1 MNQNMLRRSIMS
13 ADISIS
19 DKDLFTGL
27 AMKEFFNTFASGII
41 ERRESDISIELEWN
55 QNAPVAYATSRRLL
69 YLNANNDFTKRKDR
83 KTRFKI
89 MKGLA
94 LHECGHLLWTDFK
107 LFEEITDK
115 LMNGNILYPDP
126 KTAESEQMV
135 EMLSKYPEL
144 KSLAVSFLHDIH
156 NRIEDGFIEY
166 ALLALCGGYSRCL
179 RYLRDLQSS
188 RMDNWQEM
196 ATGGLGYWEILC
208 NGILFYA
215 KYRHKI
221 LETSDSSKEQELYFS
236 LLDDID
242 AAVSEKDAFKRA
254 RLCNAVA
261 ARLFVY
267 LFEEP
272 TEESTDE
279 DDKQSGG
286 IISDGKPSEDENAD
300 SSSEKADS
308 SGTSNGQNAGDGSGD
323 NSSEKKQL
331 QQPND
336 VLLSTDENDKQSG
349 GIISDGKP
357 SEDENADSSSEKADS
372 SGTSNGQN
380 AGDGSGDNSSEK
392 KQLQQPNDV
401 LLSRLEKQLR
411 KQKEMDVDEGK
422 RDIDE
427 KVPMQNESALQS
439 RISSPTL
446 SSMKPDDESADS
458 ELEQVERDDKKRRQE
473 EHVEK
478 EIEKNLN
485 QMLQDMPSR
494 VPSTVKRA
502 EPGDE
507 KTYLELKA
515 RLAPVVKRL
524 ISELLREIE
533 DKRDGQKVNRLYTGN
548 QFDVSGFCQRDGKA
562 FSRNIMPEDF
572 PDMSIMVL
580 VDLSGSMGGKKLKT
594 AMDTAYVLYSFCT
607 ALHIPVSV
615 YGHNVLGDRV
625 SLASFAEFD
634 SIDRRDSRRITSMY
648 AAGYNRDGYAL
659 RFCSAHLANR
669 GSDTKIFF
677 IISDGRPSAY
687 SSEDAAMEDMRKVL
701 VEYGKKGIVYIAAGI
716 AEDNSKIK
724 RYYTDDPSVKGTSK
738 DTCPVH
744 LGRKYSAHFLDVT
757 EIERLPKQFVK
768 IVKNRLEK
776 EM

>member
-1 MNQNMLRRSIMS
+1 
-13 ADISIS
+13 
-19 DKDLFTGL
+19 
-27 AMKEFFNTFASGII
+27 MKK
-41 ERRESDISIELEWN
+41 
-55 QNAPVAYATSRRLL
+55 LL
-69 YLNANNDFTKRKDR
+69 
-83 KTRFKI
+83 
-89 MKGLA
+89 
-94 LHECGHLLWTDFK
+94 
-107 LFEEITDK
+107 
-115 LMNGNILYPDP
+115 
-126 KTAESEQMV
+126 
-135 EMLSKYPEL
+135 L
-144 KSLAVSFLHDIH
+144 KV
-156 NRIEDGFIEY
+156 
-166 ALLALCGGYSRCL
+166 
-179 RYLRDLQSS
+179 
-188 RMDNWQEM
+188 
-196 ATGGLGYWEILC
+196 
-208 NGILFYA
+208 
-215 KYRHKI
+215 
-221 LETSDSSKEQELYFS
+221 
-236 LLDDID
+236 
-242 AAVSEKDAFKRA
+242 
-254 RLCNAVA
+254 
-261 ARLFVY
+261 
-267 LFEEP
+267 
-272 TEESTDE
+272 
-279 DDKQSGG
+279 
-286 IISDGKPSEDENAD
+286 
-300 SSSEKADS
+300 
-308 SGTSNGQNAGDGSGD
+308 
-323 NSSEKKQL
+323 
-331 QQPND
+331 
-336 VLLSTDENDKQSG
+336 
-349 GIISDGKP
+349 
-357 SEDENADSSSEKADS
+357 
-372 SGTSNGQN
+372 
-380 AGDGSGDNSSEK
+380 
-392 KQLQQPNDV
+392 
-401 LLSRLEKQLR
+401 RLEKQLR

-669 GSDTKIFF
+669 GCDTKIFF

>member
-107 LFEEITDK
+107 LFKEITDK

-300 SSSEKADS
+300 SSSGKADS
-308 SGTSNGQNAGDGSGD
+308 SGTSNGQNTGDGS
-323 NSSEKKQL
+323 S
-331 QQPND
+331 
-336 VLLSTDENDKQSG
+336 
-349 GIISDGKP
+349 
-357 SEDENADSSSEKADS
+357 
-372 SGTSNGQN
+372 
-380 AGDGSGDNSSEK
+380 DNSSEK

-669 GSDTKIFF
+669 GCDTKIFF

>member
-107 LFEEITDK
+107 LFKEITDK

-336 VLLSTDENDKQSG
+336 VLLS
-349 GIISDGKP
+349 
-357 SEDENADSSSEKADS
+357 
-372 SGTSNGQN
+372 
-380 AGDGSGDNSSEK
+380 
-392 KQLQQPNDV
+392 
-401 LLSRLEKQLR
+401 RLEKQLR

-494 VPSTVKRA
+494 VPSTIKRA

-615 YGHNVLGDRV
+615 YGHNVLEDRV

>member
-107 LFEEITDK
+107 LFKEITDK

-279 DDKQSGG
+279 D
-286 IISDGKPSEDENAD
+286 
-300 SSSEKADS
+300 
-308 SGTSNGQNAGDGSGD
+308 
-323 NSSEKKQL
+323 
-331 QQPND
+331 
-336 VLLSTDENDKQSG
+336 DKQSG

-744 LGRKYSAHFLDVT
+744 LGRKYSARFLDVT

>member
-107 LFEEITDK
+107 LFKEITDK

-279 DDKQSGG
+279 D
-286 IISDGKPSEDENAD
+286 
-300 SSSEKADS
+300 
-308 SGTSNGQNAGDGSGD
+308 
-323 NSSEKKQL
+323 
-331 QQPND
+331 
-336 VLLSTDENDKQSG
+336 DKQSG

>member
-107 LFEEITDK
+107 LFKEITDK

-336 VLLSTDENDKQSG
+336 VLLS
-349 GIISDGKP
+349 
-357 SEDENADSSSEKADS
+357 
-372 SGTSNGQN
+372 
-380 AGDGSGDNSSEK
+380 
-392 KQLQQPNDV
+392 
-401 LLSRLEKQLR
+401 RLEKQLR

-494 VPSTVKRA
+494 VPSTIKRA

>member
-107 LFEEITDK
+107 LFKEITDK

-336 VLLSTDENDKQSG
+336 VLLS
-349 GIISDGKP
+349 
-357 SEDENADSSSEKADS
+357 
-372 SGTSNGQN
+372 
-380 AGDGSGDNSSEK
+380 
-392 KQLQQPNDV
+392 
-401 LLSRLEKQLR
+401 RLEKQLR

-494 VPSTVKRA
+494 VPSTIKRA

-701 VEYGKKGIVYIAAGI
+701 VEYGKNGIVYIAAGI

>member
-279 DDKQSGG
+279 D
-286 IISDGKPSEDENAD
+286 
-300 SSSEKADS
+300 
-308 SGTSNGQNAGDGSGD
+308 
-323 NSSEKKQL
+323 
-331 QQPND
+331 
-336 VLLSTDENDKQSG
+336 DKQSG

-677 IISDGRPSAY
+677 IISDGRPSVY

>member
-300 SSSEKADS
+300 SSS
-308 SGTSNGQNAGDGSGD
+308 G
-323 NSSEKKQL
+323 
-331 QQPND
+331 
-336 VLLSTDENDKQSG
+336 
-349 GIISDGKP
+349 
-357 SEDENADSSSEKADS
+357 KADS